1 MFLVAAVCFFTCRLI
16 DYQLVFDD
24 ALANDKSGGNLVKK
38 KVSGFTLIEMLV
50 VLFVISLLLLLF
62 VPKLINQKDSA
73 TKKSDAAIAKVVET
87 QIEVFELDHGRTPS
101 KQELIDQGYVKEKQY
116 EAYERNKE

>member
-1 MFLVAAVCFFTCRLI
+1 
-16 DYQLVFDD
+16 
-24 ALANDKSGGNLVKK
+24 VKK
-38 KVSGFTLIEMLV
+38 KLSGFTLLEMLV

-87 QIEVFELDHGRTPS
+87 QIEVFELDHGRAPN

-116 EAYERNKE
+116 EAYERNKGKD